1 MAWGW
6 AILEGEGLGV
16 GCWVGGDGVVK
27 AGESYEGHGAVVRME
42 LGEIQGVSMGMGDS
56 QGVEGLA
63 RKFVA
68 SGVGKTGTTWGSV
81 ELKFWK
87 VVSDS
92 DTST

>member
-1 MAWGW
+1 
-6 AILEGEGLGV
+6 
-16 GCWVGGDGVVK
+16 
-27 AGESYEGHGAVVRME
+27 
-42 LGEIQGVSMGMGDS
+42 MGMGDS

-81 ELKFWK
+81 ELKFGK
-87 VVSDS
+87 VVSDG